1 MRTCALWCRTH
12 LHRGALGQ
20 CLETCLG
27 RRHGRALAALER
39 VRGRAVPVLEAAAQ
53 VPRLS
58 AEARGTV
65 RCCLRVLCLGCGPC
79 PYPCLCLRRFLC
91 CLCAWCLVIR
101 RSMEEGA
108 ARSGPRSG
116 PPWVL
121 LPAGY
126 LFGASKISLW
136 GSKIG
141 ATCGS
146 RGMFRSQSPHS
157 NFGYRGGVLFCLY
170 LARYSGGSTLF

>member
-1 MRTCALWCRTH
+1 VRTCALWCRTH

-91 CLCAWCLVIR
+91 CLPVCLVLGDTAVDGGGRCQIW
-101 RSMEEGA
+101 SSFWAPLGSA
-108 ARSGPRSG
+108 ACRLSVWGLKNFPLGFQNWRHVRISGHVPITVPPLQFRLQRWG
-116 PPWVL
+116 PF
-121 LPAGY
+121 LP
-126 LFGASKISLW
+126 LFGPIQW
-136 GSKIG
+136 W
-141 ATCGS
+141 
-146 RGMFRSQSPHS
+146 
-157 NFGYRGGVLFCLY
+157 
-170 LARYSGGSTLF
+170 